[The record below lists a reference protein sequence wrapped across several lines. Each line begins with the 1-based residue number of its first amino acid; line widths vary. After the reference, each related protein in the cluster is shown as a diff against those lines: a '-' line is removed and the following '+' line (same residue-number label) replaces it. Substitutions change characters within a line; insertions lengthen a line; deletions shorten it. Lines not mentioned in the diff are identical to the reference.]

1 MSKEE
6 DTESIPCLIPTEGSE
21 DVRHLLRIGK
31 LFSQK
36 LYNRTTDA
44 DDQQSP
50 HEWTAEI
57 KFSRAL
63 TEKELQNAFSPILL
77 QNIERL
83 DTGFPGTV
91 SFYGVH
97 RDEMYPLFQNL
108 SLEDLRP
115 NPTTTTTND
124 NSNNKKHKTSHQ
136 NQQNNNAK
144 KNKNPKFERAVVIT
158 RVVQQGGETADDCSC
173 CGSDGEDEEEEEHD
187 ADHSHHGKEDEEH
200 DHHHHGPED
209 HVSIHLY
216 RR

>member
-124 NSNNKKHKTSHQ
+124 NNNNKKHKTSHQ
-136 NQQNNNAK
+136 NQKNNAK
-144 KNKNPKFERAVVIT
+144 KNKTPKFERVVVIT

-173 CGSDGEDEEEEEHD
+173 CGSDGEDEEDEEHD
-187 ADHSHHGKEDEEH
+187 ADHSHNGKEDEEH
-200 DHHHHGPED
+200 DHHHHHGPED
-209 HVSIHLY
+209 HVTLSTFI
-216 RR
+216 